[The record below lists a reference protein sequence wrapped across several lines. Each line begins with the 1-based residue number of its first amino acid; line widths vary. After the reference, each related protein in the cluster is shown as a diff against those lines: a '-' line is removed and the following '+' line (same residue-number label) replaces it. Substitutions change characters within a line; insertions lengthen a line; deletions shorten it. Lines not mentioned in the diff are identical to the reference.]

1 MAEIAGQPFIEPVL
15 DGVIE
20 EDRPNVRNVIRVLSA
35 LKLCQSW
42 SVTPKNQGYDISGS
56 IDSKTN
62 TEIFAS
68 DMELI
73 KKVDL
78 LRVDSVSVRVLG
90 GPTPTFTLAVYVLRK
105 SEPVVL
111 EEHEVVLIRKKRRF
125 WSGGHG

>member
-1 MAEIAGQPFIEPVL
+1 MTETPFIEPVL

-42 SVTPKNQGYDISGS
+42 SVTPKNQGYDVSGC

-73 KKVDL
+73 KKVDP